1 MCGEQPR
8 RDAVHFD
15 VLQGAANDVIG
26 RLRHL
31 GVEQRGSIV
40 LENIDA
46 SLPPA
51 ADSVSARRTRFE
63 QFTIVGR

>member
-1 MCGEQPR
+1 M
-8 RDAVHFD
+8 HFD

-31 GVEQRGSIV
+31 GVEQRDSIV

-46 SLPPA
+46 SLSAPGG
-51 ADSVSARRTRFE
+51 SVTAPRTRFQ
-63 QFTIVGR
+63 QFTPSGRRSKPESD